1 MNFREFQTSTG
12 ATLILGKDSRSN
24 DELVGEYKG
33 KANVILHTVEPG
45 SPFCVIGNLNP
56 NKKDIKEAAIVCA
69 SKSQDWRDNK
79 SDVKVSVF
87 DGKNVRKNKKMKE
100 GTWGVKKRKRT
111 ILVKKKEI
119 EKWLSQ

>member
-12 ATLILGKDSRSN
+12 ATLILGKDSKSN
-24 DELVGEYKG
+24 DELIKEYKG
-33 KANVILHTVEPG
+33 KENIILHTVEPG

-56 NKKDIKEAAIVCA
+56 DKKDVKEAAIVCA
-69 SKSQDWRDNK
+69 SKSQAWRDNG

-87 DGKNVRKNKKMKE
+87 DGKNVYKKKDMKQ

>member
-1 MNFREFQTSTG
+1 MNFREFQTSAG
-12 ATLILGKDSRSN
+12 ATLILGKDSKSN
-24 DELVGEYKG
+24 DELVAEYEG
-33 KANVILHTVEPG
+33 KENIILHTVTPG
-45 SPFCVIGNLNP
+45 SPFCVIGDLNP
-56 NKKDIKEAAIVCA
+56 SKEDIKEAAVVCA

-79 SDVKVSVF
+79 TDVKVSVF
-87 DGKNVRKNKKMKE
+87 DGKSVKKKKKMKE